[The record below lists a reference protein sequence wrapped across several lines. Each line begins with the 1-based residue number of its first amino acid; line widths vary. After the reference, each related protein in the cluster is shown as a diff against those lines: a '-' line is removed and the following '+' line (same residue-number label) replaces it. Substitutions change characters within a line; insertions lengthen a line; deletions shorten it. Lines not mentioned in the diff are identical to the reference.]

1 IYELTNQI
9 KEYQRNETAK
19 QQYIKNQEE
28 IEQQQAKLKAQ
39 ERQLAQLTASY
50 NDIDQVNLQFSNK
63 QEAIAQIQTILN
75 IGDTCPVC
83 GNEVHD
89 LAQHIDFENL
99 SKRQQ
104 ELSKLEHSMQQC
116 KEQIIQ
122 HTTTL
127 EHLTTQQTA
136 NPVNMDETYDIA
148 ELEQQLTQIQDQ
160 RTAAKQ

>member
-1 IYELTNQI
+1 M
-9 KEYQRNETAK
+9 
-19 QQYIKNQEE
+19 
-28 IEQQQAKLKAQ
+28 KAQ

-160 RTAAKQ
+160 HCGKTT